1 MVIVH
6 KEYTSLVHYY
16 TIKIFKELLK
26 MKNIYA
32 KAWIC
37 VGVMMLGIVVLMSS
51 LAFLGNKI
59 MLYICLVLG
68 IITFLAGII
77 LNFIIVRC
85 PHCGSH
91 IGRVYGSRCPYCGE
105 EYSRK

>member
-1 MVIVH
+1 
-6 KEYTSLVHYY
+6 
-16 TIKIFKELLK
+16 

-37 VGVMMLGIVVLMSS
+37 VGVMMLGIVILMSS
-51 LAFLGNKI
+51 LAFPGNKV
-59 MLYICLVLG
+59 MMNICLVLG
-68 IITFLAGII
+68 AIAFLAGII

>member
-16 TIKIFKELLK
+16 TIKKFKELLK